1 MSRQQT
7 KWLEEGLAKFKAA
20 IDSNHEE
27 ASYTY
32 LALTIVRE
40 MIKQGEVFLHPK
52 VVAANTVDEQAAIA
66 ANWLIMR
73 TFGEDFP
80 C

>member
-20 IDSNHEE
+20 IDSNHDGESN
-27 ASYTY
+27 AYM
-32 LALTIVRE
+32 ALKISRE
-40 MIKQGEVFLHPK
+40 MIRQGKVFLHPK
-52 VVAANTVDEQAAIA
+52 VVAANTVDDQSAIA

-73 TFGEDFP
+73 TFGEDFR